1 MVKRNN
7 MKYQQ
12 KFYVIGLVTLILT
25 VSVSGQSYFSGL
37 GLAQNNG
44 FDARSSG
51 MGLSRTALDQGA
63 WSVTG
68 NPAHLA
74 RSRGLELSFSLL
86 TRQVNETRSI
96 PAIDQFND
104 VVTKNV
110 YAANNHTNSNY
121 AFAVDYGF
129 EKFAIAY
136 ALAPVHDLSYAYS
149 EEIRNSF
156 SSSYYNRD
164 LIAGY
169 HTYEMSGQIYGHYLG
184 LSSSFKGLSMG
195 LSLVNYAAK
204 DLSILQAVSVLSAD
218 DALASDTSYSYLTS
232 LSIAEA
238 GMGLNI
244 GLAYNITPHTA
255 LHYVFDK
262 AGDLSINTDGLLPF
276 ADSTKRYPEYLQSDS
291 SMVYTISTPAVHRL
305 GISFSPGQKQRTIA
319 SFEMELHAGQSI
331 SYSDRVNGTD
341 SFDYQLDDYSVFHV
355 GMEHWASPTLPLRI
369 GFSYEESPIDKA
381 LSVTRF
387 TVGGSLIVKHFQFDL
402 AADMSSVGYTYPDI
416 FPKASR
422 ADNPDLESINE
433 SVMNLY
439 LTATYQLP

>member
-1 MVKRNN
+1 
-7 MKYQQ
+7 MKNQQ
-12 KFYVIGLVTLILT
+12 KIYVIGLLTFILT
-25 VSVSGQSYFSGL
+25 LSVSGQSYFSGL
-37 GLAQNNG
+37 GLTQNNG
-44 FDARSSG
+44 YDARSSS

-74 RSRGLELSFSLL
+74 SSNGLNLSISLL
-86 TRQVNETRSI
+86 LKQINETRSI

-110 YAANNHTNSNY
+110 YAANNNTNSHY

-136 ALAPVHDLSYAYS
+136 AWAPVHDFSYAYS

-169 HTYEMSGQIYGHYLG
+169 HTYEMNGQIYGHYLG
-184 LSSSFKGLSMG
+184 FASTFKGLSMG
-195 LSLVNYAAK
+195 VGLVNYAAK
-204 DLSILQAVSVLSAD
+204 DLSILKAVSVLSVD
-218 DALASDTSYSYLTS
+218 DALASDTSYSH
-232 LSIAEA
+232 LSSYSIDEA
-238 GMGLNI
+238 GMGFNI
-244 GLAYNITPHTA
+244 GLTYNITPHTA

-262 AGDLSINTDGLLPF
+262 AGDLSIDTDGLIPF

-291 SMVYTISTPAVHRL
+291 SLVYTISTPAVHRM
-305 GISFSPGQKQRTIA
+305 GISFSPGQKQKTIA
-319 SFEMELHAGQSI
+319 SFEMEFHAGQSI
-331 SYSDRVNGTD
+331 SYSDSMNGTD
-341 SFDYQLDDYSVFHV
+341 SFDYQLDNYAVFHV
-355 GMEHWASPTLPLRI
+355 GLEHWASPTLPLRI

-402 AADMSSVGYTYPDI
+402 GGDISSLGYTYPDI

-422 ADNPDLESINE
+422 ATNPDLESINE
-433 SVMNLY
+433 SVLNLY
-439 LTATYQLP
+439 LTASYRLP